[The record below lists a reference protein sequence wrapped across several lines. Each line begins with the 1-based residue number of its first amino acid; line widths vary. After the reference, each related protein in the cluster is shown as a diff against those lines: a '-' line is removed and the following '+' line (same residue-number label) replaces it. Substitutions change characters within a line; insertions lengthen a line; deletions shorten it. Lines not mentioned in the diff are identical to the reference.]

1 MKETV
6 PEPANKFMRKI
17 SDFEQMPLLFKTA
30 AVSAT
35 LAAATFVLTARNEFT
50 EDGLSIE
57 MMKEVFGFV
66 GFAYVALQSF
76 ILGKKETESSTICV
90 QQPYHNLWYEVDD
103 GEKKYYTPDDII
115 MPRQFTT
122 RG

>member
-1 MKETV
+1 V